1 MKIKVRILIVEDEFK
16 IADVIASRLR
26 KENYIVDV
34 FDNGEA
40 GLDNALTNIYDL
52 IILDVMLPK
61 VDGFKILEEIRREK
75 INAKVIMLTA
85 KSMIEDKLMG
95 GNSGANDYLTKPF
108 HIDELVARVNAQLR
122 MDNVQVQKYYVE
134 AGDLRLNIKNTT
146 LICTTTNESI
156 EVVCKEFMLL
166 EYLMKFTTT
175 GDVYVAVYFCTSIS
189 KIPADGGTY
198 IPRNGEESYSGTA
211 RKFYISTSKT
221 LYAADAMASYYNSYF
236 FGLTP
241 YNGKVTN
248 TNEHNPITL
257 VQGGTASET
266 ALNKS
271 DRNLGNWGLQY
282 AMNFTLKNNYSK
294 PVKFKGYIISNP
306 ISHCAGIRS
315 GNSVDGVFLEPNESN
330 ENPDNNR
337 WQFFESTTL
346 PANTGSVTID
356 FQYMHLSK
364 GNAPCLMQ
372 FEVVPA

>member
-1 MKIKVRILIVEDEFK
+1 MRILIVEDEFK

-166 EYLMKFTTT
+166 EYLMK
-175 GDVYVAVYFCTSIS
+175 
-189 KIPADGGTY
+189 
-198 IPRNGEESYSGTA
+198 N
-211 RKFYISTSKT
+211 KT
-221 LYAADAMASYYNSYF
+221 QVLQKEQLY
-236 FGLTP
+236 
-241 YNGKVTN
+241 
-248 TNEHNPITL
+248 
-257 VQGGTASET
+257 ET
-266 ALNKS
+266 I
-271 DRNLGNWGLQY
+271 WGL
-282 AMNFTLKNNYSK
+282 
-294 PVKFKGYIISNP
+294 
-306 ISHCAGIRS
+306 
-315 GNSVDGVFLEPNESN
+315 DNESESN
-330 ENPDNNR
+330 NLEAYLSFIRKKIKIIGSNVQIKAIRGLGYKLEVEN
-337 WQFFESTTL
+337 
-346 PANTGSVTID
+346 
-356 FQYMHLSK
+356 
-364 GNAPCLMQ
+364 
-372 FEVVPA
+372 